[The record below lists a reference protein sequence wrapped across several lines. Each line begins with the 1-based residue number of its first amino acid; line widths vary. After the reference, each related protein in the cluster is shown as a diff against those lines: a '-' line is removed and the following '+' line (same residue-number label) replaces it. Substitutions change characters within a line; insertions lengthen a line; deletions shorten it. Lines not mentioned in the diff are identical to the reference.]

1 VNWVT
6 LLRCPRYVLPNVN
19 LSLVVKAKP
28 EKTPSTTR
36 LSTSNI
42 IPRIFQKVLP
52 LRPAQTDV
60 DTPSPGFNHH
70 GSLGLQ
76 TAFTPS
82 DPSIEYVF
90 IHGLG
95 GGSTRTWCLK
105 PEPSYFWPKEWLPR
119 HPDFSNV
126 RIHSFGYDSDWKSK
140 GKSTVTAHDF
150 GQALLLA
157 LRSSECFSSVCR
169 RFKYWG

>member
-1 VNWVT
+1 MLN
-6 LLRCPRYVLPNVN
+6 P
-19 LSLVVKAKP
+19 SLVVEVKP

-36 LSTSNI
+36 SSTSN
-42 IPRIFQKVLP
+42 IPRIFQKVLS
-52 LRPAQTDV
+52 RRAKQTDV
-60 DTPSPGFNHH
+60 VSPSSSFNHH

-76 TAFTPS
+76 TIFTPS
-82 DPSIEYVF
+82 DPLIEYVF

-119 HPDFSNV
+119 LPAFSNV
-126 RIHSFGYDSDWKSK
+126 RIHSFGYDSDWKLK
-140 GKSTVTAHDF
+140 GKSTTTAHDF

-157 LRSSECFSSVCR
+157 LQNSECFSSVCR
-169 RFKYWG
+169 RLNCG